1 MIELGAAARPSCVI
15 GASVWVSTLD
25 KSACPNWVVPIDATI
40 DFEKKMN
47 ITQTCNLERLAAW
60 SAKMPLSQHFQV
72 CKAECV

>member
-40 DFEKKMN
+40 DFEREKLTSHKHATWN
-47 ITQTCNLERLAAW
+47 DWLPGTQKCL
-60 SAKMPLSQHFQV
+60 
-72 CKAECV
+72 